1 VAALRSSSREI
12 VEPARPRR
20 RPISRRERPCTLR
33 SAISSRSANERY
45 RPESGIAEDL
55 KIAGGMPPAFRNS
68 LGPTACDTPALSA
81 ASSLLIPTAIAC
93 QNLCCSARPAT
104 GGRPGDRSGA
114 RVDPLFRMLIATS
127 ASGVL
132 RRPFEPA
139 GCFLPLHTDCGCT
152 AHPVFPVSSVLFGA
166 KVSKARAHGAAGSRI
181 CVHVS
186 RAIFGPTRRFLSR
199 GNRFPPRIERGAGF
213 FRPML

>member
-1 VAALRSSSREI
+1 MRSSSREI
-12 VEPARPRR
+12 VEAARPRR
-20 RPISRRERPCTLR
+20 RPISRRECPCTLR

-114 RVDPLFRMLIATS
+114 RVDRPFRMLIATS
-127 ASGVL
+127 ASEVL
-132 RRPFEPA
+132 RRPFEP
-139 GCFLPLHTDCGCT
+139 GPGLPCAMVLTVSFVLSPVTGLLSPSPARSLLLTNLTPAPGRQDHTT
-152 AHPVFPVSSVLFGA
+152 SPSA
-166 KVSKARAHGAAGSRI
+166 
-181 CVHVS
+181 S
-186 RAIFGPTRRFLSR
+186 RAVRQ
-199 GNRFPPRIERGAGF
+199 
-213 FRPML
+213 